1 MSGKS
6 WTGNTSAEWR
16 EGTDT
21 AARRLAG
28 LVRRMAVTVTS
39 ATFWQVVGHL
49 LLDSKTRETLDAEV
63 FSGGGFYWRPKAGAN
78 TEAIVAFPGGPENP
92 AIVALRDED
101 LRKKMAQLA
110 QDEAAMVNTQAGVYI
125 THDGFVEARQD
136 GGTGVGLAKLS
147 ELNDLRTEYGKLLDF
162 VNLQFSGTGHVHGV
176 SGAVTNS
183 VAPVPPAPPTHAPA
197 PYAGTQVLLGE

>member
-1 MSGKS
+1 MSS

-21 AARRLAG
+21 PARRLAG

-49 LLDSKTRETLDAEV
+49 LFDNRTKETLDAEV

-78 TEAIVAFPGGPENP
+78 AEAIVVFPGGPENP
-92 AIVALRDED
+92 VIVGLRDED
-101 LRKKMAQLA
+101 LRKKMAQLD
-110 QDEAAMVNTQAGVYI
+110 QDEAAMVNTQAGVFI
-125 THDGFVEARQD
+125 TSDGFVEARQD
-136 GGTGVGLAKLS
+136 GGTGVGLAKVS
-147 ELNDLRTEYGKLLDF
+147 ELNNLRAEYERLLAF
-162 VNLQFSGTGHVHGV
+162 VNAQFTGAGHVHGV
-176 SGAVTNS
+176 SGATTNS
-183 VAPVPPAPPTHAPA
+183 TLPVPPAPPTSAPA